1 MTTPASAQTAE
12 NLNNMKQA
20 TNGLENIV
28 NTVTETVETVVKP
41 TATFR
46 AEINTNNKSLK
57 ECVWSAIKNYYAHVQ
72 GGTPADVYDMV
83 LSQIEPP
90 LLQATMEF
98 TRQNQSKA
106 AILLGLSRGTLRKKL
121 KRYNMD

>member
-1 MTTPASAQTAE
+1 MTSQTSAQSAE
-12 NLNNMKQA
+12 NSIKSAND
-20 TNGLENIV
+20 NIESVV
-28 NTVTETVETVVKP
+28 NPVTETIGTTTKP
-41 TATFR
+41 AANFR

-72 GGTPADVYDMV
+72 GSSPADVYDMV
-83 LSQIEPP
+83 MTQVEPP